1 MSRKPSFANLR
12 GAATPS
18 PAAAPAPRVKATPA
32 PTSAPA
38 PAAAPTSPAVAAP
51 PPAPEPVAATRPVS
65 REGRKQIAGFFS
77 PEMSFAMHTLARRQG
92 RSLQALMAESFND
105 VLRKHGESPIGD

>member
-12 GAATPS
+12 GAATPAQ
-18 PAAAPAPRVKATPA
+18 AAAPAPRVKATPA
-32 PTSAPA
+32 PAPVAAPA
-38 PAAAPTSPAVAAP
+38 PP
-51 PPAPEPVAATRPVS
+51 PEPAPVSTRPVS

-77 PEMSFAMHTLARRQG
+77 PDMSLAMHMLARRQG
-92 RSLQALMAESFND
+92 RSLQALMAEAFND

>member
-12 GAATPS
+12 GVSS
-18 PAAAPAPRVKATPA
+18 PAPQAPATTPA
-32 PTSAPA
+32 TG
-38 PAAAPTSPAVAAP
+38 AAAITTPASQG
-51 PPAPEPVAATRPVS
+51 PAS
-65 REGRKQIAGFFS
+65 RQGRKQIAGFFS

-92 RSLQALMAESFND
+92 RSLQALMAEAFND

>member
-12 GAATPS
+12 TAATPVAS
-18 PAAAPAPRVKATPA
+18 ATSNQA
-32 PTSAPA
+32 PTA
-38 PAAAPTSPAVAAP
+38 
-51 PPAPEPVAATRPVS
+51 EPVGQGRAGGSTPRPVS

-92 RSLQALMAESFND
+92 RSLQTLMAEAFND

>member
-12 GAATPS
+12 SSGAVPAST
-18 PAAAPAPRVKATPA
+18 PAAV
-32 PTSAPA
+32 
-38 PAAAPTSPAVAAP
+38 PAVAPIVGGGAGQG
-51 PPAPEPVAATRPVS
+51 PAS
-65 REGRKQIAGFFS
+65 RQGRKQIAGFFS

-92 RSLQALMAESFND
+92 RSLQALMAEAFND

>member
-12 GAATPS
+12 SA
-18 PAAAPAPRVKATPA
+18 ATPA
-32 PTSAPA
+32 PAPA
-38 PAAAPTSPAVAAP
+38 PVATPAGPV
-51 PPAPEPVAATRPVS
+51 PAQTTTPAS
-65 REGRKQIAGFFS
+65 RQGRKQIAGFFS

-92 RSLQALMAESFND
+92 RSLQALMAEAFND

>member
-12 GAATPS
+12 DRT
-18 PAAAPAPRVKATPA
+18 APEPI
-32 PTSAPA
+32 
-38 PAAAPTSPAVAAP
+38 AAP
-51 PPAPEPVAATRPVS
+51 PASPQPAGGAGGQGNGPAS
-65 REGRKQIAGFFS
+65 RQGRKQIAGFFS

-92 RSLQALMAESFND
+92 RSLQALMAEAFND

>member
-12 GAATPS
+12 T
-18 PAAAPAPRVKATPA
+18 APLV
-32 PTSAPA
+32 
-38 PAAAPTSPAVAAP
+38 PAAAPTRTI
-51 PPAPEPVAATRPVS
+51 PVADATGQGAATLPVPAS
-65 REGRKQIAGFFS
+65 RQGRKQIAGFFS

-92 RSLQALMAESFND
+92 RSLQALMAEAFND

>member
-12 GAATPS
+12 DRTLPE
-18 PAAAPAPRVKATPA
+18 
-32 PTSAPA
+32 
-38 PAAAPTSPAVAAP
+38 PAVVRPLASQPVGQTPNQAGGP
-51 PPAPEPVAATRPVS
+51 GAISGPAS
-65 REGRKQIAGFFS
+65 RQGRKQIAGFFT

-92 RSLQALMAESFND
+92 RSLQALMAEAFND

>member
-12 GAATPS
+12 D
-18 PAAAPAPRVKATPA
+18 R
-32 PTSAPA
+32 
-38 PAAAPTSPAVAAP
+38 TSPEPIVARQTTPQSVGQTPGGQGAVSG
-51 PPAPEPVAATRPVS
+51 PAS
-65 REGRKQIAGFFS
+65 RQGRKQIAGFFT

-92 RSLQALMAESFND
+92 RSLQALMAEAFND

>member
-12 GAATPS
+12 GH
-18 PAAAPAPRVKATPA
+18 AAPAPTPSAA
-32 PTSAPA
+32 PPAA
-38 PAAAPTSPAVAAP
+38 PAATQEGQTTPAR
-51 PPAPEPVAATRPVS
+51 PAS

-77 PEMSFAMHTLARRQG
+77 PEMSLAMHMLARRQG
-92 RSLQALMAESFND
+92 RSLQALMAEAFND

>member
-12 GAATPS
+12 TTGVATQ
-18 PAAAPAPRVKATPA
+18 AT
-32 PTSAPA
+32 A
-38 PAAAPTSPAVAAP
+38 PAASPATIAPAAP
-51 PPAPEPVAATRPVS
+51 SGPAS
-65 REGRKQIAGFFS
+65 RQGRKQIAGFFS

-92 RSLQALMAESFND
+92 RSLQALMAEAFND

>member
-12 GAATPS
+12 ATPV
-18 PAAAPAPRVKATPA
+18 PAP
-32 PTSAPA
+32 APA
-38 PAAAPTSPAVAAP
+38 PAAVSAPATVQGGETTHPA
-51 PPAPEPVAATRPVS
+51 S

-77 PEMSFAMHTLARRQG
+77 PEMSFAMHMLARRQG
-92 RSLQALMAESFND
+92 RNLQSLMAEAFND

>member
-12 GAATPS
+12 GSVPTPPAM
-18 PAAAPAPRVKATPA
+18 PAAAR
-32 PTSAPA
+32 PA
-38 PAAAPTSPAVAAP
+38 PAGQGGAAGQGTAPAA
-51 PPAPEPVAATRPVS
+51 RPIS

-77 PEMSFAMHTLARRQG
+77 PDMSLGMHMLARRQG
-92 RSLQALMAESFND
+92 RSLQALMTEAFND